1 MNRLIGA
8 GLLMMAGIIRPGAA
22 SAGAA
27 TPPIRL
33 ILIDRAT
40 TAVYGPLP
48 WGREHH
54 AELVS
59 LLDRAGAKAIVMR
72 FYFRDPHDAKG
83 DTALVEAARKSGK
96 VYIEIGKAPGPE
108 GWQAPD
114 DWLAAAEIRIKGV
127 APKKLFVADHIQA
140 PYEELAR
147 AVRGVGSIDVMVNKD
162 KKLEGIPLL
171 VRYRTHLVPSLA
183 LRVCLATTGL
193 ESAILAFE
201 QSVHKEYG
209 FLNVAETKYLRVDE
223 KRIAIDQYGCAP
235 VNLTAPG
242 SGYPIASFADVLKGK
257 VPPRWF
263 KDAVVLV
270 GAETPELDV
279 ETSTGAKG
287 GLELV
292 ADQLAALYQY
302 TADASR

>member
-1 MNRLIGA
+1 MKRLLCA
-8 GLLMMAGIIRPGAA
+8 GLLLIGRVAHPAA
-22 SAGAA
+22 
-27 TPPIRL
+27 PPIRL

-72 FYFRDPHDAKG
+72 FYFLDPHDVKG
-83 DTALVEAARKSGK
+83 DTALVDAVKKSGK
-96 VYIEIGKAPGPE
+96 VFIEIGKAAAPE

-114 DWLAAAEIRIKGV
+114 DWMTAAEIKIKGV
-127 APKKLFVADHIQA
+127 PPKKLFAADHIQA

-147 AVRGVGSIDVMVNKD
+147 TVRGVGSIDVMVNKD

-171 VRYRTHLVPSLA
+171 VRYRTHLMPSLA
-183 LRVCLATTGL
+183 FRVFLATSGL
-193 ESAILAFE
+193 EASILAFE

-223 KRIAIDQYGCAP
+223 KRIAIDPYGCAP

-242 SGYPIASFADVLKGK
+242 SGYPIASFGDVLKGK
-257 VPPRWF
+257 VPSRWF

-279 ETSTGAKG
+279 ETSTGAKS

-302 TADASR
+302 TADTTR